1 MRALQKTLAGLALL
15 SGSLAAGTAS
25 ADTYIFITNTTPET
39 VSVSV
44 HHHGTRTLVNGS
56 EWAQEATSI
65 GPYETK
71 RVLRYNRY
79 WGVKSGHTYNF
90 DTRVTVGGST
100 VVMKQTMTGTWTGS
114 NIKHG
119 ASGADFSSPWYS
131 DRKVYSFNTSYRS
144 RPSETAFKAEY
155 TGGYDDF
162 HYTIHNKTPV
172 EPLSGSNAL
181 KVLSYNIYALPL
193 VSTLIDERLG
203 QLPQNL
209 KGYDVI
215 LFQEAFSSSRSSMLN
230 ALRAEYPYQTH
241 VPKIPYNGINV
252 FDSGVL
258 VASRYPIVKTADFIY
273 PDCTGTD
280 CFADKGIIYA
290 EVVKGGKS
298 YHVTSTHTASFDTA
312 EARALRQ
319 VQFQQMRALV
329 DAQGIPSFDAVMF
342 GGDFNVNKLIFP
354 TDYAQMLANLNATN
368 PVATGWTASTFDP
381 RINKLAGRAGSGGTA
396 VEYLDYVVTSNTHR
410 QPVSG
415 RNDVRI
421 IRSAAAPVFKTW
433 DLSDHFPV
441 MGEFAFAP

>member
-1 MRALQKTLAGLALL
+1 MRTLQKALMGAAFL
-15 SGSLAAGTAS
+15 SGTMAAGTAS
-25 ADTYIFITNTTPET
+25 ADTYVFITNTTPQT

-44 HHHGTRTLVNGS
+44 SHYGTRTLVNGS

-71 RVLRYNRY
+71 RVLRMNRY

-90 DTRVTVGGST
+90 DTKVTAGGST

-119 ASGADFSSPWYS
+119 ASGPGFSSPWFI
-131 DRKVYSFNTSYRS
+131 DRNVHSYNTTYATRA
-144 RPSETAFKAEY
+144 SETAFKAEY

-162 HYTIHNKTPV
+162 HYTIHNKTV
-172 EPLSGSNAL
+172 TEPISGADKL

-230 ALRAEYPYQTH
+230 ALAAEYPYQTH

-258 VASRYPIVKTADFIY
+258 VASRYPIVKTADYIY

-290 EVVKGGKS
+290 EIIKGGKA
-298 YHVTSTHTASFDTA
+298 YHVTSTHTASFDTD

-319 VQFQQMRALV
+319 IQFQQMRALV
-329 DAQGIPSFDAVMF
+329 DAQTIPSFEAVMF

-368 PVATGWTASTFDP
+368 PVSTGYTASTFDP
-381 RINKLAGRAGSGGTA
+381 RINTLAGRAGSGGTA
-396 VEYLDYVVTSNTHR
+396 VEYLDYVVTSNNHR
-410 QPVSG
+410 QPLQA

-421 IRSAAAPVFKTW
+421 IRSAAAPVFRTW

-441 MGEFAFAP
+441 MGEFQY